1 MIKENNKLEN
11 KEVKET
17 KEPEKKTRGRKPKVK
32 ETKEPEKKTRGRKP
46 KVKETKEPEKK
57 TRGRKP
63 KVKET
68 KEPEKKTKR
77 GRKSKIEFADLTAR
91 VYEIVIENGREGI
104 LQSEL
109 WKKLGL
115 SSREGSRLA
124 IKLEKRRI
132 VDRQKLLEGGRWTYK
147 LTPVKFPVKVDSIEN
162 IPCITCPEEER
173 CADDGVV
180 TPFDCLFIENWVLTE
195 QDKIKKE

>member
-1 MIKENNKLEN
+1 MIQNNKITEMEEIKSKEPEKKTRGRKPKI

-17 KEPEKKTRGRKPKVK
+17 KEPEKKTRERKPKIK
-32 ETKEPEKKTRGRKP
+32 E
-46 KVKETKEPEKK
+46 
-57 TRGRKP
+57 
-63 KVKET
+63 VKET

-77 GRKSKIEFADLTAR
+77 GRKSKTEFADLTAR

-147 LTPVKFPVKVDSIEN
+147 LTPVKFPVKIDSIEN
-162 IPCITCPEEER
+162 IPCITCPVEDQ
-173 CADDGVV
+173 CSADGVV
-180 TPFDCLFIENWVLTE
+180 TPFDCLFIESWVLTE

>member
-11 KEVKET
+11 KEE
-17 KEPEKKTRGRKPKVK
+17 
-32 ETKEPEKKTRGRKP
+32 
-46 KVKETKEPEKK
+46 VKETKEPEKK

>member
-1 MIKENNKLEN
+1 MIQNNKITEMEEI
-11 KEVKET
+11 KS
-17 KEPEKKTRGRKPKVK
+17 KEPEKKTRGRKPKIK
-32 ETKEPEKKTRGRKP
+32 E
-46 KVKETKEPEKK
+46 
-57 TRGRKP
+57 
-63 KVKET
+63 VKET

-77 GRKSKIEFADLTAR
+77 GRKSKTEFADLTAR

-147 LTPVKFPVKVDSIEN
+147 LTPVKFPVKIDSIEN

-173 CADDGVV
+173 CSADGVV

>member
-1 MIKENNKLEN
+1 MIEEKDKL
-11 KEVKET
+11 
-17 KEPEKKTRGRKPKVK
+17 
-32 ETKEPEKKTRGRKP
+32 
-46 KVKETKEPEKK
+46 ETKEPEKK

-147 LTPVKFPVKVDSIEN
+147 SVSNTHLTLPTIYSV
-162 IPCITCPEEER
+162 
-173 CADDGVV
+173 
-180 TPFDCLFIENWVLTE
+180 
-195 QDKIKKE
+195 

>member
-1 MIKENNKLEN
+1 MIEEKDKL
-11 KEVKET
+11 ET